1 MKKTIK
7 IYQADMNCKYVF
19 RGYDEAK
26 ENFTLLDYTKV
37 AEYQTNIEDDDKILR
52 NVWND
57 GNDGTLQE
65 FFTMR
70 SVSMS
75 DVIQIDNKYYYVDTF
90 GFEEL

>member
-7 IYQADMNCKYVF
+7 IYQADTNCKYAF
-19 RGYDEAK
+19 MSYEHAEK
-26 ENFTLLDYTKV
+26 EFSMLDYTKV
-37 AEYQTNIEDDDKILR
+37 AEYQTNVEDDDKILS

-75 DVIQIDNKYYYVDTF
+75 DVIQIDDKYYYVDTF
-90 GFEEL
+90 GFKEL